1 LDGLRRC
8 ANIDEGLTRNLI
20 ERSWAMDT
28 VTCNSPWN
36 EVVRGKSPQLAGAHN
51 DVDVTLE
58 LADLSAGQLS
68 AVAALMLAVEAAEER
83 ARSAERQLAEH
94 HRHCICR
101 AAQISAED
109 AAAQNPADEACVSLS
124 LRAAA

>member
-1 LDGLRRC
+1 
-8 ANIDEGLTRNLI
+8 
-20 ERSWAMDT
+20 MDT

-36 EVVRGKSPQLAGAHN
+36 EAVHGKSPQLAGGHT

-58 LADLSAGQLS
+58 LAALSAGQLS
-68 AVAALMLAVEAAEER
+68 AVAALMLAYKATEER
-83 ARSAERQLAEH
+83 ARSAERQLADH

-101 AAQISAED
+101 AANIAAEHAGD
-109 AAAQNPADEACVSLS
+109 DACVSVS

>member
-1 LDGLRRC
+1 
-8 ANIDEGLTRNLI
+8 
-20 ERSWAMDT
+20 MDT

-36 EVVRGKSPQLAGAHN
+36 EAVRGKSPQLAGGDA
-51 DVDVTLE
+51 DVDASLE

-68 AVAALMLAVEAAEER
+68 AVAALMLAFEAAEER
-83 ARSAERQLAEH
+83 AHSAERQLADH

-101 AAQISAED
+101 AANVAAEHAGDD
-109 AAAQNPADEACVSLS
+109 ACESIS